1 MYNPHEILGVE
12 EGDNMSTIKQRF
24 KTVSKIYHP
33 DKHMNDKTAII
44 IYQIIRNAYD
54 SLKESKKKIVLPVMD
69 PQIVEKKESLSKDD
83 TKAVIK
89 QDSIVPGT
97 NITEND
103 IRILGERL
111 NDPWFHPEFELT
123 DFFGDVTIPEKN
135 KKK

>member
-1 MYNPHEILGVE
+1 MYNPHEILGVA
-12 EGDNMSTIKQRF
+12 EGDDMSTIKQRF
-24 KTVSKIYHP
+24 KTISKIYHP
-33 DKHMNDKTAII
+33 DKHGNDKSAIV

-69 PQIVEKKESLSKDD
+69 PQIVEKKDSLPKEKTKSELKSD
-83 TKAVIK
+83 TV
-89 QDSIVPGT
+89 VPGI

-111 NDPWFHPEFELT
+111 NDPWFHPEFDLT
-123 DFFGDVTIPEKN
+123 DFFGDVKIPEKS